1 MNRLKPAGIIVALAV
16 AAVAVVARAV
26 VTLAVVTLAV
36 VTLGTGLDC
45 AAADKSMQKPEEPS
59 AGLVNISSPVDGA
72 KLSGSSA
79 KLVFDVTAA
88 PKGEH
93 VHVFVDGDEVGRL
106 HEMKG
111 SYTVDK
117 LAVGKH
123 WLCIRVVDKGH
134 TPIGAEKCVSVIV
147 GNIPP
152 MGY

>member
-1 MNRLKPAGIIVALAV
+1 MNRLKPAANVVALAV
-16 AAVAVVARAV
+16 VA
-26 VTLAVVTLAV
+26 LAV
-36 VTLGTGLDC
+36 VTLGLTSLAC
-45 AAADKSMQKPEEPS
+45 AAADNSMKKAEEPS
-59 AGLVNISSPVDGA
+59 AGTVSISSPVDGA
-72 KLSGSSA
+72 KLPGSSA
-79 KLVFDVTAA
+79 KIVFDITAA

-93 VHVFVDGDEVGRL
+93 VHVYVDGDEVGRL
-106 HEMKG
+106 HELKG

-147 GNIPP
+147 GSIPP

>member
-1 MNRLKPAGIIVALAV
+1 MNRLKPAANVVGLAVVALA
-16 AAVAVVARAV
+16 A
-26 VTLAVVTLAV
+26 L
-36 VTLGTGLDC
+36 TLGLTGLVC
-45 AAADKSMQKPEEPS
+45 AAAEKPMGKPEEPS
-59 AGLVNISSPVDGA
+59 AGTVSISSPVDGT
-72 KLSGSSA
+72 KLPGSSA
-79 KLVFDVTAA
+79 KIVFDVTAA
-88 PKGEH
+88 PKAEH
-93 VHVFVDGDEVGRL
+93 VHVYVDGDEVGRL
-106 HEMKG
+106 HELKG